1 MNNISILSKKECCG
15 CTACYA
21 SCPTKAII
29 MQPDSDEGFLY
40 PLVDE
45 KKCIDCGKC
54 LKICKDVRL
63 YHEEQK
69 VYACWSKD
77 NNLRACSSSGGI
89 FSLLAE
95 EVLSK
100 GGAVC
105 AVGYSKD
112 CKECLHKIIWT
123 SEELDDLRRAK
134 FVQSK
139 KYDVL
144 LNVKQ
149 LLMDGTQVLFCGTP
163 CEVGGL
169 RQFLGKEYDNL
180 ITVDLICGCVSS
192 PMVYRTYIEYLN
204 NKYAANVVSV
214 NFKDKRAGWRGKA
227 IAVMFDN
234 GMEYYNSILDDDYCV
249 SFHSRY
255 NIRPSCFNCKYR
267 NLKRNADI
275 TLGDFWG
282 VEKYNNTFDDNKGTS
297 FVLVNTNKGDVLLN
311 SIDMYLHLMDID
323 YEEYCNNINWCM
335 HRDPTGMPDCD
346 RQTFYNDIKT
356 MPFDQM
362 AAKDLEAIKQARKQK
377 KLELKHIRYE

>member
-1 MNNISILSKKECCG
+1 MNNISILSKEECCG

-77 NNLRACSSSGGI
+77 DNLRACSSSGGI

-95 EVLSK
+95 KVLSN

-112 CKECLHKIIWT
+112 CKECLHKIIRT

-144 LNVKQ
+144 LKVKQ
-149 LLMDGTQVLFCGTP
+149 LLLDGTQVLFCGTP

-204 NKYAANVVSV
+204 NKYATNVISV

-227 IAVMFDN
+227 IAVKFDN
-234 GMEYYNSILDDDYCV
+234 GTEYYNSILDDDYCV

-255 NIRPSCFNCKYR
+255 NIRPSCFHCKYR

-282 VEKYNNTFDDNKGTS
+282 VEKYNSSLDDNKGTS

-311 SIDMYLHLMDID
+311 AIDMTLHLMDID
-323 YEEYCNNINWCM
+323 YEEYCNNVNWCM
-335 HRDPTGMPDCD
+335 HRDPTGMPDGD
-346 RQTFYNDIKT
+346 RQTFYNDVKT

-362 AAKDLEAIKQARKQK
+362 SAKDLEAIKQARKQK
-377 KLELKHIRYE
+377 KLELKHVKYE